1 MFKMLIV
8 RHIVLLVALL
18 LFCISQNRDSKRYI
32 KHRHEFARLSQL
44 PPSLGRDTLIINELD
59 SLMILGNIADP
70 KYTKGFDTFKH
81 LKNYADKTNW
91 PKGKAILNL
100 WEGLRREGGEDVLAL
115 KFLIAAE
122 KEFKRLNDIKHQ
134 SYALIKLGIIASLNN
149 KDISTPLAY
158 INQGIELAKKSK
170 TSSLIFMGLNAKG
183 SFYESKSDYKNA
195 LGVFKEYDALN
206 DPFETNNL
214 ANKLNIGICY
224 LNLDST
230 ALALDY
236 ILPTL
241 KKIPLITGHQQ
252 YLHWALYEALTQHF
266 VTHKDYKSAQKY
278 LLKMK
283 KYYNMGDTDRIKLY
297 DYQIQKGFGNFKE
310 ALKYLEIFREHELNK
325 RKVEDKNSLEGVKSQ
340 LALKEQTEKL
350 QKAENDKLRTENERQ
365 NQFRW
370 FFLVLSTIG
379 LITTIY
385 IFRTNKKLKKN
396 NQELLA
402 KNAEISAALLQG
414 QTIERKRVAADLH
427 DSLGSTMS
435 SLIYTVNAI
444 DPQKLDPEEKNV
456 YQHLKQML
464 NTAYDDIRLLSHNL
478 LPEEFEKQGL
488 AEALRHFVRKINQT
502 KTIQFDLSIDPKL
515 ERLPPKI
522 EFELYSICLELI
534 NNILKHSKATQA
546 KIELLKIIPPLGSDP
561 RRAGGLT
568 LTISDNGIGIFGN
581 ESDGKGMKNVK
592 ARVESLGGT
601 WHIQNLPDG
610 GMNSEI
616 TVPV

>member
-1 MFKMLIV
+1 MFKILIV
-8 RHIVLLVALL
+8 RHIVLLVALP
-18 LFCISQNRDSKRYI
+18 LFCIGQNRDSKRYI
-32 KHRHEFARLSQL
+32 KHRNEFARLSQL

-70 KYTKGFDTFKH
+70 KYTKGFDVFEH
-81 LKNYADKTNW
+81 LKKYADKTNW
-91 PKGKAILNL
+91 SKGKAVLNF
-100 WEGLRREGGEDVLAL
+100 WEGIRRAGGEDILAL
-115 KFLIAAE
+115 KYLIAAE

-134 SYALIKLGIIASLNN
+134 SYALIKLGLIASLNN

-183 SFYESKSDYKNA
+183 SFYESKNDYKKC
-195 LGVFKEYDALN
+195 LEVYKEYDALN

-230 ALALDY
+230 DLALDY

-241 KKIPLITGHQQ
+241 KKIPPETGHQR

-266 VTHKDYKSAQKY
+266 ITHKDYKNAQKY
-278 LLKMK
+278 LLKTK
-283 KYYNMGDTDRIKLY
+283 EYDNLGDNGRFGLY

-310 ALKYLEIFREHELNK
+310 SLKHLEIFREFELNK
-325 RKVEDKNSLEGVKSQ
+325 RKVEDKNSLEGIKSQ
-340 LALKEQTEKL
+340 LALKEQNEKL
-350 QKAENDKLRTENERQ
+350 QKSELEKLQFQNERQ

-370 FFLVLSTIG
+370 LFIALSIIG
-379 LITTIY
+379 LLTIIY

-396 NQELLA
+396 NLELLA

-444 DPQKLDPEEKNV
+444 DTNHLDDQEQKV
-456 YQHLKQML
+456 YRHLKQML
-464 NTAYDDIRLLSHNL
+464 DTAYNEIRLLSHNL

-488 AEALRHFVRKINQT
+488 AEALKHFVRKINQT
-502 KTIQFDLSIDPKL
+502 KAIEFDLTIDPKL
-515 ERLPPKI
+515 GRLSPKI

-546 KIELLKIIPPLGSDP
+546 KINLSAPNRAAYRLNGELKLV
-561 RRAGGLT
+561 
-568 LTISDNGIGIFGN
+568 ISDNGRGFFDN
-581 ESDGKGMKNVK
+581 DSDGKGIKNVK
-592 ARVESLGGT
+592 ARVESLGGE
-601 WHIQNLPDG
+601 WHIQNLPEG
-610 GMNSEI
+610 GMESEI
-616 TVPV
+616 VVPV